1 MFWKGKGCRGVLQRR
16 LEKRWR
22 EERHRLIELF
32 VVVDKIFIEVVDKI
46 LRKIFDKISNIKISK
61 HISTH

>member
-1 MFWKGKGCRGVLQRR
+1 MLLQR

-32 VVVDKIFIEVVDKI
+32 LVVDKIFIDVVDKIFIEVVDKI
-46 LRKIFDKISNIKISK
+46 
-61 HISTH
+61 